1 MVSWADLIQLAGAT
15 AVELAGGP
23 RIPMRYG
30 RQDSDFVPAEG
41 NLPDATPP
49 DPEAHVRYVF
59 ERMGLDD
66 EETVAL
72 MGAHTLG
79 RAFKVY
85 PRA

>member
-1 MVSWADLIQLAGAT
+1 
-15 AVELAGGP
+15 
-23 RIPMRYG
+23 MRYG
-30 RQDSDFVPAEG
+30 RQDSDVVPAEG

-49 DPEAHVRYVF
+49 DPEAHVRHVF

-79 RAFKVY
+79 RAFKVW
-85 PRA
+85 